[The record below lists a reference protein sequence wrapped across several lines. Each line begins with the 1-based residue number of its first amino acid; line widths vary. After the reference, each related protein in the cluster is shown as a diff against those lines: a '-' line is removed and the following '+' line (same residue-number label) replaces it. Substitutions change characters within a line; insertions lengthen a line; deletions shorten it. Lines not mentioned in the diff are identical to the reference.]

1 MQPQVMQVYQQPSP
15 AWIFIPIGCFAAIVW
30 FIVNILLCVWVYRD
44 AESRGM
50 GGALWLIII
59 LIGGI
64 VGLIIYLVVRKEKAG
79 APPLPP
85 TPPTQP
91 IPPVMRM
98 CTACGRVVSPDA
110 RFCPHCGKAL
120 PD

>member
-79 APPLPP
+79 APP
-85 TPPTQP
+85 

>member
-1 MQPQVMQVYQQPSP
+1 MQPEVMQVYQQPLP
-15 AWIFIPIGCFAAIVW
+15 AWIFIPICFAAAVW

-50 GGALWLIII
+50 GGAIWLIII

-85 TPPTQP
+85 TQP
-91 IPPVMRM
+91 VPPVLRI
-98 CTACGRVVSPDA
+98 CTACGQVVSPDA
-110 RFCPHCGKAL
+110 RFCPHCGKVL
-120 PD
+120 PE